1 MYQANF
7 LLKYIIQTEIIVK
20 KIIELKKII
29 EQ

>member
-20 KIIELKKII
+20 KIIELKKMI